1 MKIMGPLHC
10 FYLIIVMLSVD
21 INVAQ
26 DSQGQCSVAKR
37 YRVRDELQR
46 STKSRNFLV
55 SAVSEGAE
63 IEPKCFCISVT
74 FCRNR
79 CFCKILSFCRNT
91 TIFLQKAFSQDV
103 SAEINLSAEIY
114 HFLQK
119 PSLSAEINLFL
130 QKVSSFCQLRL
141 SAETFC
147 FLYPLFRFRPTPFRL
162 ISTFSRSPYKHQA
175 S

>member
-1 MKIMGPLHC
+1 MKVMGPLHC

-46 STKSRNFLV
+46 STKSRNISV

-74 FCRNR
+74 FCRKG
-79 CFCKILSFCRNT
+79 CFCRKAFFLQKYSLSAEMLLYFCRKLSAQKISAETNLSAETYLFLQKQPSFCRNQ
-91 TIFLQKAFSQDV
+91 L
-103 SAEINLSAEIY
+103 LSAERHI
-114 HFLQK
+114 FL
-119 PSLSAEINLFL
+119 SLSAFGRNFL
-130 QKVSSFCQLRL
+130 LSVFSLSVSAVTVSVDL
-141 SAETFC
+141 
-147 FLYPLFRFRPTPFRL
+147 
-162 ISTFSRSPYKHQA
+162 
-175 S
+175 